1 MSVVRNGENLFIT
14 MTEEK
19 TYILIHRYLAGEA
32 PEAESRELEA
42 WLNASA
48 ENRLLF
54 DEAEKLWRKIAA
66 PQPQSVPP
74 FEAFWQN
81 LEGRLDAEA
90 EKPSA
95 TIIPLARARQKIL
108 FGKISY
114 NRWLAVAAVLIILV
128 GATLIYQ
135 RVFKAEDWQTYAT
148 RNAERLP
155 FILPDGSHVEL
166 NAASQIQFRAAGFDT
181 LRIVTL
187 SGQAFFEVNPNGH
200 PFVVHTEN
208 AQVRVLGTSFDVRA
222 RNQKTQVMVQ
232 TGKVAL
238 YSITALPESSV
249 VVPAGHTSFVDKLAL
264 PIRPIAVDSIF
275 IAAWR
280 QQRLVFDNT
289 PLAEIAAELQR
300 VYDVEIKIAG
310 RELQTLAITGT
321 FEEQPVTEVLASL
334 CLTLH
339 LKYAG
344 SNGKYVISR

>member
-1 MSVVRNGENLFIT
+1 MEKSLFIT
-14 MTEEK
+14 MTEEQSNN
-19 TYILIHRYLAGEA
+19 LIHRYLAGEA
-32 PEAESRELEA
+32 AEAESRQLET

-54 DEAEKLWRKIAA
+54 DEAEKLWRKIDA
-66 PQPQSVPP
+66 PQPQSVPS

-81 LEGRLDAEA
+81 LESKLEAGA
-90 EKPSA
+90 EKTSA
-95 TIIPLARARQKIL
+95 TIVPLGRARQKIL
-108 FGKISY
+108 FGKGNY
-114 NRWLAVAAVLIILV
+114 NRWLAAAAVLILLV
-128 GATLIYQ
+128 GVTFIYQ
-135 RVFKAEDWQTYAT
+135 RVFKAEDWQTFAT

-155 FILPDGSHVEL
+155 LILPDGSHVEL
-166 NAASQIQFRAAGFDT
+166 NSASQIQFRAAGFDT

-187 SGQAFFEVNPNGH
+187 SGQAFFEVNPDASGR
-200 PFVVHTEN
+200 PFVVRTEN

-222 RNQKTQVMVQ
+222 RHQKTQVMVQ

-238 YSITALPESSV
+238 QTLTAPEENAV
-249 VVPAGHTSFVDKLAL
+249 VLMPGQMSFVDKQAL
-264 PIRPIAVDSIF
+264 PITPIAIDSIF

-300 VYDVEIKIAG
+300 VYDVEIKIAN
-310 RELQTLAITGT
+310 RELQSLAITGT
-321 FEEQPVTEVLASL
+321 FERQPVTEVLASL

>member
-1 MSVVRNGENLFIT
+1 
-14 MTEEK
+14 MTEEQS
-19 TYILIHRYLAGEA
+19 YNLIHRYLAGETA
-32 PEAESRELEA
+32 EAESRQFEA
-42 WLNASA
+42 WLDASA
-48 ENRLLF
+48 KNRLLF

-66 PQPQSVPP
+66 PQPQSVPR

-90 EKPSA
+90 EKPLA

-128 GATLIYQ
+128 GATFIYQ
-135 RVFKAEDWQTYAT
+135 TAFKTEDWQTFAT

-155 FILPDGSHVEL
+155 VILPDGSHVEL
-166 NAASQIQFRAAGFDT
+166 NAASQLRFRTAGFDT
-181 LRIVTL
+181 LRAVTL
-187 SGQAFFEVNPNGH
+187 VGQAFFEARPNEH
-200 PFVVHTEN
+200 PFVIHTEN

-222 RNQKTQVMVQ
+222 RHQKTQVMVQ
-232 TGKVAL
+232 TG
-238 YSITALPESSV
+238 SV
-249 VVPAGHTSFVDKLAL
+249 SLQTLGAPAEHAVVLTPGQMSFVDKLAM
-264 PIRPIAVDSIF
+264 PVKPIAIDSMF

-300 VYDVEIKIAG
+300 VYNVEIKIAD

-321 FEEQPVTEVLASL
+321 FEQQPVAEVLASL

-339 LKYAG
+339 LKVVGA
-344 SNGKYVISR
+344 NGKYVITR